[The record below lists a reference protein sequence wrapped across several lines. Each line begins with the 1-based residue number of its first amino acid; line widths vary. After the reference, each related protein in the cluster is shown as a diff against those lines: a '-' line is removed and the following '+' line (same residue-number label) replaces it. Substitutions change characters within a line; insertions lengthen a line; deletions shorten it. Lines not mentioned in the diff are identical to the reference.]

1 MKKMKNYY
9 SSDENLKSVG
19 DRVAIVKN
27 HLKLNITEFSKQL
40 EISHSFLSQII
51 SGKRKPSYEFL
62 CALSVKYNIN
72 LHWLFTGV
80 GEMLSLAVNIG
91 PGINLDKQLA
101 DPEVREMI
109 DLLNV
114 PKVKRSLLSYAD
126 QLKEIFSVDIREYI
140 RSKSGKTETSREV
153 REAAVNE

>member
-1 MKKMKNYY
+1 MKNYY
-9 SSDENLKSVG
+9 RSNENLKLVG

-40 EISHSFLSQII
+40 DISHSFLSQII

-62 CALSVKYNIN
+62 CALSIKFNVN
-72 LHWLFTGV
+72 LHWLFTGA
-80 GEMLSLAVNIG
+80 GEMFYISNDLG
-91 PGINLDKQLA
+91 PGINLDKQFT
-101 DPEVREMI
+101 DPEVKELI

-114 PKVKRSLLSYAD
+114 SKVKRSLLSYMD
-126 QLKEIFSVDIREYI
+126 QLKEIFSMDIREYV
-140 RSKSGKTETSREV
+140 RSKSGKIESG